1 MPATDASRQASPA
14 IEAGEVLLSLKG
26 VQKSFGGVQA
36 LRGADL
42 EVRKGEVLA
51 LVGDNGAGK
60 STLIKAIMGVH
71 QPDAGSIVLD
81 GREITVA
88 HPDQARRLGIEA
100 IYQDLALV
108 GTFDLARNFFLGR
121 EKMKSYLGGL
131 IRVLDR
137 DAMRA
142 EALSV
147 LENRVG
153 IAIHNPYA
161 SAYVLSGG
169 QRQAI
174 AIGRAIDSDARL
186 IIMDEP
192 TAALGV
198 EETERVLSIIS
209 RLRDQGLTLLVI
221 SHNLEHVFRCAD
233 RIAVMHG
240 GRVTAQMRRE
250 DVTRQEVVGHIMG
263 SRLTDEAPA
272 N

>member
-1 MPATDASRQASPA
+1 MPPIEASEQASPA
-14 IEAGEVLLSLKG
+14 IVAGEVLLSLKG
-26 VQKSFGGVQA
+26 LRKSFGGVEA

-42 EVRKGEVLA
+42 EVREGEVLA

-71 QPDAGSIVLD
+71 QPDSGTITLD
-81 GREITVA
+81 GHEIVIT
-88 HPDQARRLGIEA
+88 HPDEARRLGIEA

-108 GTFDLARNFFLGR
+108 GTFDLVRNFFLGR

-137 DAMRA
+137 DAMRK
-142 EALSV
+142 EAMSV
-147 LENRVG
+147 LEDRVG
-153 IAIHNPYA
+153 ISIGNPYA

-169 QRQAI
+169 QRQAV
-174 AIGRAIDSDARL
+174 AIGRAINSDARL

-198 EETERVLSIIS
+198 EETERVLAIIG
-209 RLRDQGLTLLVI
+209 RLREQGLTVLII

-240 GRVTAQMRRE
+240 GRVTAQMRRDE
-250 DVTRQEVVGHIMG
+250 VTRQQVVGHIMG
-263 SRLTDEAPA
+263 TRLSDEALA
-272 N
+272 V